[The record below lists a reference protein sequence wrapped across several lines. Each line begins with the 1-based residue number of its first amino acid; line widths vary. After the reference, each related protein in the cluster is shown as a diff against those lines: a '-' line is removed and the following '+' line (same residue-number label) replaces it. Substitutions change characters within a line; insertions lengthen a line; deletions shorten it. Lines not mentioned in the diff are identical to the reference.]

1 MKILFRW
8 HGPEDP
14 VSLDYIRQ
22 IPGVY
27 GIVSSLYKLP
37 LGQRWPDEKIQEIKK
52 AAAARRLQFE
62 VVDSFR
68 IHEDIKLG
76 KPSRDKLIDEYCQN
90 LQVLARNGIKVIC
103 YNFMPVFDWT
113 RTNMVYPLADGS
125 DTLSFDQATIDAVDP
140 QQGIDLPGW
149 AAKYPPA
156 QLQQLLAE
164 YQDCDEEQLWR
175 NLEYFL
181 RKVIPVV
188 KTLGLKL
195 ALHADDPPRPIFGLP
210 RILKNVDDHRRLLD
224 IIDDP
229 ANGLTLCTGS
239 LGCDLHNNVPAMVAE
254 FAGRQRVHFVHFRN
268 VKVSENGDFYESAH
282 PTACGSLDMG
292 AIMAALHDTHY
303 SGYIRPD
310 HGRMIWGESGIP
322 GYGLYDR
329 ALGITYMQG
338 LWEGLNQNMPQR
350 SDNL

>member
-14 VSLDYIRQ
+14 ISLDYIRQ
-22 IPGVY
+22 IPGMY

-37 LGQRWPDEKIQEIKK
+37 LGQRWPDEKIQEIKQ
-52 AAAARRLQFE
+52 AAAARQLHFE

-76 KPSRDKLIDEYCQN
+76 KPTRDLLIDEYCKN

-113 RTNMVYPLADGS
+113 RTNMAYPLPDGS
-125 DTLSFDQATIDAVDP
+125 NTLSYDQATIDAVDP
-140 QQGIDLPGW
+140 RQGIDLPGW
-149 AAKYPPA
+149 GAKYPPE

-164 YQDCDEEQLWR
+164 YQHCDEEQLWR

-181 RKVIPVV
+181 HKVIPVA
-188 KTLGLKL
+188 KALGLKL
-195 ALHADDPPRPIFGLP
+195 ALHADDPPRPLFGLP
-210 RILKNVDDHRRLLD
+210 RILKNVDDHRRLLA

-239 LGCDLHNNVPAMVAE
+239 LGSDLRNDVPAMVAE
-254 FAGRQRVHFVHFRN
+254 FTQRERVHFVHFRN
-268 VKVSENGDFYESAH
+268 VQVSENGDFYESAH
-282 PTACGSLDMG
+282 PSACGSLDMA
-292 AIMAALHDTHY
+292 AIMAALHDARY

-310 HGRMIWGESGIP
+310 HGRMIWGETGVP
-322 GYGLYDR
+322 GYGLFDR

-338 LWEGLNQNMPQR
+338 LWEGLDKARTGHPNH
-350 SDNL
+350 